1 MTNDRLHITFG
12 YSAAGSLKM
21 ALTTLGLD
29 EPVAILGDD
38 FSMGPIDPGDVDQ
51 RSEWERE
58 EMDTD
63 EPIAFPGD
71 FWERVSAW
79 PGKVVAWMSSNAV
92 HELCGLHV
100 LLWRLPNVAL
110 HVVDVA
116 NFEFPADHVPPYD
129 WRPSFAIVRDDFIV
143 QHSLIDFARP
153 VTDIQRAT
161 SRRIWDQLRTENAPL
176 RILTDVGLVSKPIT
190 YYDDRI
196 RALITDQWQKCGRVV
211 GAMMGSV
218 SNGKLY
224 EFRSD
229 EFFFVRLIRIVEG
242 DEVEA
247 KHDDGPDALWSF
259 GESWVRRRPS
269 T

>member
-1 MTNDRLHITFG
+1 MTDDRLHITFG

-51 RSEWERE
+51 RSEWERD
-58 EMDTD
+58 EMETD

-79 PGKVVAWMSSNAV
+79 PGKVVAWMSSHAV
-92 HELCGLHV
+92 NELCGLHV

-116 NFEFPADHVPPYD
+116 DFEFPTDHVPTYD
-129 WRPSFAIVRDDFIV
+129 WRPSFAIGSGISSVPRTRRCAFSPT
-143 QHSLIDFARP
+143 QAS
-153 VTDIQRAT
+153 
-161 SRRIWDQLRTENAPL
+161 SRSRSRT
-176 RILTDVGLVSKPIT
+176 
-190 YYDDRI
+190 YDDRI
-196 RALITDQWQKCGRVV
+196 RALITDEWQKCGRVV

-218 SNGKLY
+218 SNGTLY

-229 EFFFVRLIRIVEG
+229 AFFFVRLLRLVDA
-242 DEVEA
+242 DEVEG
-247 KHDDGPDALWSF
+247 KNDDGPDAPWSF
-259 GESWVRRRPS
+259 GESCVRRRPRA
-269 T
+269 